1 MNFIVFIVP
10 SKRALL
16 VNTNSLGN
24 YFTFKTL
31 NEKLILRK
39 VSKNFLVSLNAT
51 CSLFSVLSD
60 PLYVERGT
68 FCRTWGYGVS
78 LFSNTQTGVRQ
89 RRNNPY
95 LEKSIDINSPCSSH
109 LKGSFQ

>member
-1 MNFIVFIVP
+1 MSQENYVNFIVYIVP
-10 SKRALL
+10 NKRVLL

-39 VSKNFLVSLNAT
+39 FSKIFLVSLNAR
-51 CSLFSVLSD
+51 CSLYSVLSG
-60 PLYVERGT
+60 PLYVERDT

-78 LFSNTQTGVRQ
+78 LFSNTSDWSST
-89 RRNNPY
+89 
-95 LEKSIDINSPCSSH
+95 EK
-109 LKGSFQ
+109 K